1 MTEAKLKNKNNPKKN
16 TEEKVSTHPSYT
28 EYSWEGVTA
37 PEGQRRPIASKNGI
51 GQPMHSTGSIPTANR
66 MTAQEGAFGALPG
79 AMTGGGIKADK
90 RVSHKTRVGTKA
102 PAVTKT
108 KVKKAARVKAKVEY
122 TDIERERTHA
132 FPVSLVLM
140 AVCATVLIMCIVTT
154 GVQINEIT
162 AENSALKSQYSELEE
177 LSDELSRQ
185 LEVRD
190 DLRVVERMAKEE
202 LGMVKRDQ
210 VDRYYLSVHKEDR
223 IEIIDEVEVNGGSVF
238 DGIKSFGESIVERI
252 RDYFGA

>member
-1 MTEAKLKNKNNPKKN
+1 MTEAKLKNKSNPKKN
-16 TEEKVSTHPSYT
+16 TDEKVSTHPSYT

-37 PEGQRRPIASKNGI
+37 PEGQRRPISSRNGI
-51 GQPMHSTGSIPTANR
+51 GQPMHSTAENPAVR
-66 MTAQEGAFGALPG
+66 MTGAGAVG
-79 AMTGGGIKADK
+79 TAHGTVMGGIKADE
-90 RVSHKTRVGTKA
+90 RVSQRTRAGTKA
-102 PAVTKT
+102 PAVSKT

-140 AVCATVLIMCIVTT
+140 AVCATALIMCIVTT

-162 AENSALKSQYSELEE
+162 AENSTLKSQYSELEE

-223 IEIIDEVEVNGGSVF
+223 IEIIDEVEVEDSSVF
-238 DGIKSFGESIVERI
+238 DGIRSFGESIVERI
-252 RDYFGA
+252 RNYFGA

>member
-1 MTEAKLKNKNNPKKN
+1 MTG
-16 TEEKVSTHPSYT
+16 TGTI
-28 EYSWEGVTA
+28 GTA
-37 PEGQRRPIASKNGI
+37 P
-51 GQPMHSTGSIPTANR
+51 
-66 MTAQEGAFGALPG
+66 GAA
-79 AMTGGGIKADK
+79 ARGGIRADG
-90 RVSHKTRVGTKA
+90 RVSPKTRVGTKA
-102 PAVTKT
+102 PALTKT
-108 KVKKAARVKAKVEY
+108 KTKRAARVKTKVEY

-223 IEIIDEVEVNGGSVF
+223 IEIIDDVEVKDGSVF
-238 DGIKSFGESIVERI
+238 DGIKSFGESIAERI
-252 RDYFGA
+252 RDFFGA